1 MLGIKWECKDCRVFK
16 LYNKSQ
22 GLSLH
27 DFNLKM
33 NLAKKAHFLIVA
45 FALGFLLVI
54 NVPSPYSQKN
64 PNRLT
69 ILYSN
74 NINGEI
80 APFLLEDRRFVLA
93 VWPEEEHG

>member
-1 MLGIKWECKDCRVFK
+1 
-16 LYNKSQ
+16 
-22 GLSLH
+22 
-27 DFNLKM
+27 M